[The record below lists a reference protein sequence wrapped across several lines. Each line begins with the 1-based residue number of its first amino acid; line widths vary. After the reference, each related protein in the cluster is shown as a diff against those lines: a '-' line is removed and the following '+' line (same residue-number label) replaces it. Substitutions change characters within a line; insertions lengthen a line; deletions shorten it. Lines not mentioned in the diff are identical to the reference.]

1 MNKKDLAAGVKQMRS
16 VAKLLTQWADD
27 LEASAGG
34 VSAAVGGTAS
44 DTGAGVAVGIGAD
57 VGSSSAVSA
66 ARAAAVAPA
75 PAPAPTLAEV
85 KKYLTEKCAAGY
97 SAQVKAAIASFGVSS
112 LSGVP
117 AEKYAEL
124 MALTAGIGGDA
135 DAG

>member
-34 VSAAVGGTAS
+34 ERAAVGGTAS
-44 DTGAGVAVGIGAD
+44 DTGAGVAVGAD
-57 VGSSSAVSA
+57 GDSSSAAPA
-66 ARAAAVAPA
+66 ARAAAVA

-124 MALTAGIGGDA
+124 MALAAGIGGDA

>member
-44 DTGAGVAVGIGAD
+44 DTGAGVAVGAD
-57 VGSSSAVSA
+57 GDSS
-66 ARAAAVAPA
+66 AAAVPPAA

-124 MALTAGIGGDA
+124 MALAAGIGGDA

>member
-16 VAKLLTQWADD
+16 VAKLLTQWAGD

-57 VGSSSAVSA
+57 VGSSSAA
-66 ARAAAVAPA
+66 PAAVPPAA
-75 PAPAPTLAEV
+75 PAPAPTLSEV

>member
-34 VSAAVGGTAS
+34 EPAAVGGTAS

-57 VGSSSAVSA
+57 VGSSS
-66 ARAAAVAPA
+66 PA
-75 PAPAPTLAEV
+75 PVPAPTLAEV

-97 SAQVKAAIASFGVSS
+97 SAQVKAAIASFGVVS

-124 MALTAGIGGDA
+124 MALAAGIGGDA